1 MKSRILLASVLL
13 LVGCEATQP
22 ITKKADTND
31 VNTVVVKPTN
41 KVILPLVETQPDKVT
56 SEIKK
61 ISPQQ
66 QKNVWD
72 RIGMQI
78 DTRIPNNKRIRYYR
92 NWYLKHP
99 RNLEI
104 IAERAQ
110 PFLYYITEQVEK
122 RGMPLEIALLP
133 IVESSFDTNAY
144 SSSAAAGLWQIMPDT
159 GRRLGLKQNSWY
171 DGRRD
176 IVKSTEAALKLLTY
190 LNNKFD
196 GNWQYALAA
205 YNTGESRIFSA
216 IKKNKALGKA
226 TDYWSLDLS
235 SETSSYVPKLYALAD
250 IIKNQKKYGLHLP
263 EISNKQAVAVVEP
276 NTQIDLDIAA
286 RFAGINTSEIK
297 DLNPAYRRGVTAPNG
312 LNHLLLPINT
322 ISRFNKELALNKKKS
337 LLTTT
342 YIVKSGDS
350 LGVIAEKNNTSVSA
364 LKQSNHLKSN
374 NIRIGQKLKVPSSSG
389 LLVKTQHKK
398 AVSQTHYE
406 VRKGDSLGVI
416 AARHSTT
423 ISAIK
428 QTNHLKTSNIRI
440 GQKLKL
446 PASSYAL
453 VRTQHSNAIT
463 QTYHTV
469 REGDSLWTIA
479 RQYNTSVKALAKAN
493 KLSPK
498 STLRLGQKLKVAGN
512 KVSTSAGQ
520 STNKVKT
527 ISYKVKNGDSLSVIA
542 QRHEV
547 TVKQIVK
554 WNNLNSK
561 KYLKQGQT
569 LKLVI
574 DTSKVKA

>member
-13 LVGCEATQP
+13 LVGCQTTQP
-22 ITKKADTND
+22 VTKKAETND
-31 VNTVVVKPTN
+31 VNTVVVKPTE
-41 KVILPLVETQPDKVT
+41 KVIPPLFESQPSKVT
-56 SEIKK
+56 SEVKK
-61 ISPQQ
+61 ITPQQ

-78 DTRIPNNKRIRYYR
+78 DTHIPNNKRIRYYR

-133 IVESSFDTNAY
+133 IVESSFDQNAY
-144 SSSAAAGLWQIMPDT
+144 SSMAAAGLWQIIPDT
-159 GRRLGLKQNSWY
+159 GRRFGLKQNSWY

-190 LNNKFD
+190 LNKKFD

-205 YNTGESRIFSA
+205 YNTGEGRVFSA
-216 IKKNKALGKA
+216 IKKNKALGKS
-226 TDYWSLDLS
+226 TDYWDLDLPD
-235 SETSSYVPKLYALAD
+235 ETSSYVPKLYAVAD
-250 IIKNQKKYGLHLP
+250 IIKNQKKYGIILP
-263 EISNKQAVAVVEP
+263 AISNKPAVSVVKP

-286 RFAGINTSEIK
+286 KFAGISTSEIK
-297 DLNPAYRRGVTAPNG
+297 ALNPAYRRGVTAPNG
-312 LNHLLLPINT
+312 LNHLLLPIN
-322 ISRFNKELALNKKKS
+322 SVNKFNRALANNKNKALS
-337 LLTTT
+337 TTTTT
-342 YIVKSGDS
+342 YTVKSGDS
-350 LGVIAEKNNTSVSA
+350 LGVIA
-364 LKQSNHLKSN
+364 
-374 NIRIGQKLKVPSSSG
+374 
-389 LLVKTQHKK
+389 
-398 AVSQTHYE
+398 
-406 VRKGDSLGVI
+406 
-416 AARHSTT
+416 ARHNTT
-423 ISAIK
+423 ISVIK
-428 QTNHLKTSNIRI
+428 QTNHLKTNHIRI

-446 PASSYAL
+446 PSTSYAL
-453 VRTQHSNAIT
+453 VSSQHRNAIT
-463 QTYHTV
+463 QTHHTV
-469 REGDSLWTIA
+469 RQGDSLWTIA

-493 KLSPK
+493 KLSTK
-498 STLRLGQKLKVAGN
+498 ATLRLGQKLKVAN
-512 KVSTSAGQ
+512 NDVSQKTEK
-520 STNKVKT
+520 STNKAKT
-527 ISYKVKNGDSLSVIA
+527 INYKVKSGDSLSVIA
-542 QRHEV
+542 QRHNV

>member
-13 LVGCEATQP
+13 LVGCETSQP
-22 ITKKADTND
+22 ITKKAETND

-41 KVILPLVETQPDKVT
+41 EVIPPLFESQPDKVT
-56 SEIKK
+56 SEVKK
-61 ISPQQ
+61 ITPQQ

-78 DTRIPNNKRIRYYR
+78 DTHIPNNKRIRYYR
-92 NWYLKHP
+92 NWYLEHP

-133 IVESSFDTNAY
+133 IVESSFDQNAY
-144 SSSAAAGLWQIMPDT
+144 SNMAAAGLWQIIPDT
-159 GRRLGLKQNSWY
+159 GRRFGLKQNSWY

-176 IVKSTEAALKLLTY
+176 IVKSTNAALNLLTY
-190 LNNKFD
+190 LNKKFD

-205 YNTGESRIFSA
+205 YNTGEGRVFNA
-216 IKKNKALGKA
+216 IKKNKALGKS
-226 TDYWSLDLS
+226 TDYWDLDLPD
-235 SETSSYVPKLYALAD
+235 ETSSYVPKLYAVAD
-250 IIKNQKKYGLHLP
+250 IIKNQKKYGITLP
-263 EISNKQAVAVVEP
+263 AISNKPAVAIVKP
-276 NTQIDLDIAA
+276 NTQIDLNIAA
-286 RFAGINTSEIK
+286 KFAGISTAEIK
-297 DLNPAYRRGVTAPNG
+297 ALNPAYRRGVTAPNG
-312 LNHLLLPINT
+312 LNDLLLPIN
-322 ISRFNKELALNKKKS
+322 SVNKFNRALANNRNKA
-337 LLTTT
+337 LRTTT
-342 YIVKSGDS
+342 YTVKSGDS
-350 LGVIAEKNNTSVSA
+350 LGVIA
-364 LKQSNHLKSN
+364 
-374 NIRIGQKLKVPSSSG
+374 
-389 LLVKTQHKK
+389 
-398 AVSQTHYE
+398 
-406 VRKGDSLGVI
+406 
-416 AARHSTT
+416 ARHNTT

-440 GQKLKL
+440 GQQLKL
-446 PASSYAL
+446 PTSSYAL
-453 VRTQHSNAIT
+453 VRTQHSNAVAHT
-463 QTYHTV
+463 HHTV
-469 REGDSLWTIA
+469 RKGDSLWTIA
-479 RQYNTSVKALAKAN
+479 RQYNTSVNALAKAN
-493 KLSPK
+493 KLSTK
-498 STLRLGQKLKVAGN
+498 STLHLGQKIKVSDN
-512 KVSTSAGQ
+512 KVSTSTGK

-542 QRHEV
+542 QRHKV

>member
-13 LVGCEATQP
+13 LVGCETTQP
-22 ITKKADTND
+22 ITKKAETND

-41 KVILPLVETQPDKVT
+41 EVIPPLFESQPYKVT

-61 ISPQQ
+61 IPPQQ

-78 DTRIPNNKRIRYYR
+78 DTHIPNNKRIRYYR

-133 IVESSFDTNAY
+133 IVESSFDQNAY
-144 SSSAAAGLWQIMPDT
+144 SSMAAAGLWQIIPDT
-159 GRRLGLKQNSWY
+159 GRRFGLKQNSWY

-176 IVKSTEAALKLLTY
+176 IVKSTDAALNLLTY
-190 LNNKFD
+190 LNKKFD

-205 YNTGESRIFSA
+205 YNTGEGRVFNA
-216 IKKNKALGKA
+216 IKKNKELGKS
-226 TDYWSLDLS
+226 TDYWDLDLPD
-235 SETSSYVPKLYALAD
+235 ETSSYVPKLYAVAD
-250 IIKNQKKYGLHLP
+250 IIKNQKEYGISLP
-263 EISNKQAVAVVEP
+263 AISNKPAVAIVKP

-286 RFAGINTSEIK
+286 KFAGISTAEIK
-297 DLNPAYRRGVTAPNG
+297 ALNPAYRRGVTAPNG
-312 LNHLLLPINT
+312 LNDLLLPIN
-322 ISRFNKELALNKKKS
+322 SVNKFNRSLANNRKKA
-337 LLTTT
+337 LITTT
-342 YIVKSGDS
+342 YTVKSGDS
-350 LGVIAEKNNTSVSA
+350 LGVIA
-364 LKQSNHLKSN
+364 
-374 NIRIGQKLKVPSSSG
+374 
-389 LLVKTQHKK
+389 
-398 AVSQTHYE
+398 
-406 VRKGDSLGVI
+406 
-416 AARHSTT
+416 ARHNTT

-446 PASSYAL
+446 PSSSYAL
-453 VRTQHSNAIT
+453 VRTQHNNAIT
-463 QTYHTV
+463 QTQYTV
-469 REGDSLWTIA
+469 RKGDSLWTIA

-493 KLSPK
+493 KISTK
-498 STLRLGQKLKVAGN
+498 STLRLGQKLKIVSN
-512 KVSTSAGQ
+512 KVSKSTGK

-542 QRHEV
+542 QRHKV